1 MVRFEDYAVFIDSVS
16 RVYWEV
22 TSPSKV
28 DKNEYVS
35 NEMKPKPTYKPFWV
49 RASSSSRGSSI
60 KSGGRFIIP
69 SQRDPLLKRFY
80 NNYGGLFVLKSIT
93 MIFNI
98 L

>member
-49 RASSSSRGSSI
+49 RASSSRGSSI

-80 NNYGGLFVLKSIT
+80 NNYGGLLFVLKSIT